1 MRDSCRR
8 GRRADL
14 RLTGHSSLDTAVVRS
29 VLTGAVHGTAQGRR
43 KDEPRS
49 IVKLSSVRSYVYLP
63 RRRRRDRVSRC
74 TRCGVGLWVTW
85 GHSLEKPAAA
95 ALWFLCVGSTA
106 TPPSIA
112 IGPPC
117 LDVVSFTAAAHGDE
131 RTPRPLGAWT
141 GRIMS
146 NLAQALKI
154 AGATVAVVAV
164 GTAYVLIHEH
174 RRKLKKERRA
184 AAEAEGASG
193 ASADGRSS
201 SYMSVDRLLKLLNE
215 LAKAAYTLIEQV
227 RAVCTRKAAAALAHL
242 LPFAA
247 HVQIANSL
255 HTVCAWHTPAHAL
268 ARLSSRARS
277 SCSQTRKMVHE
288 KHVSTGRALETCV
301 DELQKDFEA
310 AMEAV
315 MGSIRA
321 QHGVT
326 EQTMSLAMMQ
336 HQDNPKVAAA
346 VVALREA
353 MAGKP
358 PPGYS
363 EANKADEAEAAKQ
376 RVRRKNKS
384 GKRG

>member
-1 MRDSCRR
+1 
-8 GRRADL
+8 
-14 RLTGHSSLDTAVVRS
+14 
-29 VLTGAVHGTAQGRR
+29 
-43 KDEPRS
+43 
-49 IVKLSSVRSYVYLP
+49 
-63 RRRRRDRVSRC
+63 
-74 TRCGVGLWVTW
+74 
-85 GHSLEKPAAA
+85 
-95 ALWFLCVGSTA
+95 
-106 TPPSIA
+106 
-112 IGPPC
+112 
-117 LDVVSFTAAAHGDE
+117 
-131 RTPRPLGAWT
+131 
-141 GRIMS
+141 MS

-201 SYMSVDRLLKLLNE
+201 AYMSVDRLLKLLNE
-215 LAKAAYTLIEQV
+215 LAKAAYTLIE
-227 RAVCTRKAAAALAHL
+227 
-242 LPFAA
+242 
-247 HVQIANSL
+247 
-255 HTVCAWHTPAHAL
+255 
-268 ARLSSRARS
+268 
-277 SCSQTRKMVHE
+277 QTRKMVHE

>member
-1 MRDSCRR
+1 
-8 GRRADL
+8 
-14 RLTGHSSLDTAVVRS
+14 
-29 VLTGAVHGTAQGRR
+29 
-43 KDEPRS
+43 
-49 IVKLSSVRSYVYLP
+49 
-63 RRRRRDRVSRC
+63 
-74 TRCGVGLWVTW
+74 
-85 GHSLEKPAAA
+85 
-95 ALWFLCVGSTA
+95 
-106 TPPSIA
+106 
-112 IGPPC
+112 
-117 LDVVSFTAAAHGDE
+117 
-131 RTPRPLGAWT
+131 
-141 GRIMS
+141 MS

-215 LAKAAYTLIEQV
+215 LAKAAYTLIEQ
-227 RAVCTRKAAAALAHL
+227 
-242 LPFAA
+242 
-247 HVQIANSL
+247 
-255 HTVCAWHTPAHAL
+255 
-268 ARLSSRARS
+268 
-277 SCSQTRKMVHE
+277 MVHE

>member
-1 MRDSCRR
+1 
-8 GRRADL
+8 
-14 RLTGHSSLDTAVVRS
+14 
-29 VLTGAVHGTAQGRR
+29 
-43 KDEPRS
+43 
-49 IVKLSSVRSYVYLP
+49 
-63 RRRRRDRVSRC
+63 
-74 TRCGVGLWVTW
+74 
-85 GHSLEKPAAA
+85 
-95 ALWFLCVGSTA
+95 
-106 TPPSIA
+106 
-112 IGPPC
+112 
-117 LDVVSFTAAAHGDE
+117 
-131 RTPRPLGAWT
+131 
-141 GRIMS
+141 MS

-201 SYMSVDRLLKLLNE
+201 AYMSVDRLLKLLNE

-255 HTVCAWHTPAHAL
+255 RTVCAWRTPAHAL